1 MRHAVS
7 MSVGNHYIQIK
18 QFTEY
23 AYFHISIL
31 KCGLFDH
38 ASAVTNVL
46 LVWIQ
51 GISIEEKM
59 IQIKS
64 FI

>member
-46 LVWIQ
+46 LVCEFK
-51 GISIEEKM
+51 ISLFHKN
-59 IQIKS
+59 
-64 FI
+64 